1 MKMDIKIGGT
11 NNSTY
16 ESLRVKN
23 SQTNAQKTDNQESVE
38 KDNKSAKSANNIDL
52 ATKYVSSQG
61 DTVEISREG
70 ASALES
76 SKIKTSQTNAQ
87 ETNNPQKAEK
97 IQEDVTSINNTE
109 LATKYVS
116 SQGDIVEIS
125 KEGASA
131 LESSKT
137 NTFENTSKSTDEDSS
152 SNESKTNLSQYT
164 DSELKELYAKGTI
177 SASQYNSELANR
189 GQDSSNIDTSPEK

>member
-16 ESLRVKN
+16 ESIRVKN

-76 SKIKTSQTNAQ
+76 SK
-87 ETNNPQKAEK
+87 
-97 IQEDVTSINNTE
+97 
-109 LATKYVS
+109 
-116 SQGDIVEIS
+116 
-125 KEGASA
+125 
-131 LESSKT
+131 T
-137 NTFENTSKSTDEDSS
+137 NTFENASKSTDKDSS
-152 SNESKTNLSQYT
+152 SNESTTNLSQYT
-164 DSELKELYAKGTI
+164 DSKLKELYAKGKI
-177 SASQYNSELANR
+177 SASQYNSELASR
-189 GQDSSNIDTSPEK
+189 GQDSSNIDISPEK

>member
-1 MKMDIKIGGT
+1 MDIKIGGT

-16 ESLRVKN
+16 ESLMVKN
-23 SQTNAQKTDNQESVE
+23 SQTNVQRTDNQESVE

-76 SKIKTSQTNAQ
+76 SKIKNSQTNAQ
-87 ETNNPQKAEK
+87 ETNNPQKTEK
-97 IQEDVTSINNTE
+97 TQEDVTSINNKE
-109 LATKYVS
+109 LATKHVS

-125 KEGASA
+125 KEGASV

-137 NTFENTSKSTDEDSS
+137 NTYENVSKSTDEDSS
-152 SNESKTNLSQYT
+152 SNESTTNLSQYT
-164 DSELKELYAKGTI
+164 DSELKELYAKGNI
-177 SASQYNSELANR
+177 SASQYNSELAKR

>member
-1 MKMDIKIGGT
+1 MDIKIGGT

-23 SQTNAQKTDNQESVE
+23 SQTNAQKTDDQESVE

-76 SKIKTSQTNAQ
+76 SK
-87 ETNNPQKAEK
+87 
-97 IQEDVTSINNTE
+97 
-109 LATKYVS
+109 
-116 SQGDIVEIS
+116 
-125 KEGASA
+125 
-131 LESSKT
+131 T
-137 NTFENTSKSTDEDSS
+137 NTFENVSKSTDEDSS
-152 SNESKTNLSQYT
+152 SNESATNLSQYS
-164 DSELKELYAKGTI
+164 DSELKELYAKGKI
-177 SASQYNSELANR
+177 SASQYNSQLANR